1 MSFMKSLQDAYRSV
15 VDITSIP
22 EQQRTQRQR
31 QDLLWLRELNDDI
44 QTRAAARAAQA
55 DQAGLRQAAELAP
68 GVQALQEASR
78 NSELGR
84 TLQLQNNQ
92 TQGTI
97 DVTQAAGGVKAD
109 LLDRQADGTVRS
121 IDAQYDGAGNLLR
134 TQGDIDFR
142 KLQAAQQALDTT
154 QRHERDITGMFV
166 GQEALVPQA
175 IAATRGMQT
184 ERLAHEFRLAEMYRP
199 NLAVQALIA
208 AAPLAIALTK

>member
-1 MSFMKSLQDAYRSV
+1 MSFMKALENAYRGYR
-15 VDITSIP
+15 DIISIP

-31 QDLLWLRELNDDI
+31 QDLQELIKINEDI
-44 QTRAAARAAQA
+44 QARAAARTAEAERV
-55 DQAGLRQAAELAP
+55 GLRQAAELAP

-97 DVTQAAGGVKAD
+97 DVTRAAGDVRGD

-121 IDAQYDGAGNLLR
+121 IAAQYDGAGNLLR